1 MIIRKLRLSNGW
13 SQEQLAELCNLSVRT
28 IQRVEKGKKPS
39 LETLNSL
46 ASVLKIDVSELSAET
61 ISMDEKT
68 KLSVE
73 EEKAVLYVRGIKGF
87 YNHLIKYLIVIFCL
101 LVLNVIKS
109 PHYLWVFWPAL
120 GWGIGVLFH
129 GLKVFEVFNFF
140 GPDWEKRQIEKR
152 ITR

>member
-13 SQEQLAELCNLSVRT
+13 SQEQLAALCNLSTRT
-28 IQRVEKGKKPS
+28 IQRIERGQKPS

-46 ASVLKIDVSELSAET
+46 ASVFEIDVSELSMEAA
-61 ISMDEKT
+61 SMNEKA
-68 KLSVE
+68 KLSAE
-73 EEKAVLYVRGIKGF
+73 EEKAIIYVRDIKRF
-87 YNHLIKYLIVIFCL
+87 YRHLIKYLIIICCL
-101 LVLNVIKS
+101 LVLNVIKT
-109 PHYLWVFWPAL
+109 PNYLWVIWPAL

-152 ITR
+152 MTK